1 MNTKHAYSLCICI
14 YAKIYVN
21 LFWRLRILNKL
32 VLIDGNSLS
41 FRAFY
46 ALPLLSNH
54 AGIHTNAVYGFAM
67 LLEKIIKEEKP
78 NHFLVA
84 FDAGKTTFRHSKYS
98 EYKGGRQKTPPELSE
113 QFPYIRQ
120 LLDAYHIKRYELD
133 NYEADDIIGTLSRQ
147 ADEED
152 FETII
157 ITGDRDLTQL
167 ATDNVTIYYTKKGV
181 TDVDHYTPKFIA
193 EKYNGLVPK
202 QIIDMKGLMGDTSD
216 NIPGV
221 AGVGEKTAIKL
232 LNQFESVE
240 GVYEHIE
247 EVTAK
252 KLKEK
257 LINSKDDALMSKD
270 LATINVHS
278 PIEVSLEDT
287 KLTLQDDTTKKI
299 ELFKKLEF
307 KQLLAD
313 IDTSSTNEEVI
324 DKTFEIEQDFQN
336 VDLNDLNEA
345 VIHFELEG
353 TNYLKDTILKFGFY
367 TNHQHVVINAE
378 DVKDYKHL
386 VQWLEDKNTTKIV
399 YDAKK
404 TYVSAHRLGI
414 NIENIEFDVMLA
426 SYIIDPSRSIDD
438 VKSVVSLYG
447 QNYVKDNITIFGKG
461 KKHHIP
467 EEPILNEH
475 IASVTE
481 AIAAVTPTMKSQLED
496 YNQIELLKDLELP
509 LARILSEMEEIGI
522 YTDINDLKEMEFEI
536 QKKLD
541 VLISNIHESAGE
553 AFNINSPKQLGVVLF
568 ETLQLPVIKKTKT
581 GYSTAVDV
589 LEKLQGE
596 HPIIDDILEY
606 RQLAK
611 LQSTYVEGLQKVIS
625 KDHRIHTRFNQTLA
639 QTGRLSSID
648 PNLQNIPIR
657 LEEGRKIRK
666 AFKPTSKDS
675 VILSADYS
683 QIELRVLA
691 HITQDE
697 SLKHAFINGHD
708 IHTAT
713 AMKVFNVESD
723 QVDSLM
729 RRQAK
734 AVNFGIVY
742 GISDYGLSQSLGIT
756 RKKAKAFID
765 DYLASF
771 PGVKQYMSDIVK
783 DAKAQGY
790 VETLLHRRRYIPDIT
805 SRNFNL
811 RSFAERTAMNTPIQ
825 GSAADIIKL
834 AMVKFSEKIKETKYH
849 AKLLLQVHDEL
860 IFEIPKSEVEDFSK
874 FVEEI
879 MEQAL
884 VLDVPLK
891 VDSNYGATWYDAK

>member
-1 MNTKHAYSLCICI
+1 M
-14 YAKIYVN
+14 
-21 LFWRLRILNKL
+21 NKL

-46 ALPLLSNH
+46 ALPLLSNK

-67 LLEKIIKEEKP
+67 LLEKILKEEQP

-120 LLDAYHIKRYELD
+120 LLYAYHIKRYELE
-133 NYEADDIIGTLSRQ
+133 NYEADDIIGTLSRE
-147 ADEED
+147 ADKAG

-167 ATDNVTIYYTKKGV
+167 ATDHVTIYYTKKGV
-181 TDVDHYTPKFIA
+181 TDVDHYTPDFIA
-193 EKYNGLVPK
+193 EKYNGLTPN

-232 LNQFESVE
+232 LNQFNTVE
-240 GVYEHIE
+240 GVYDNIDS
-247 EVTAK
+247 VSGK

-257 LINSKDDALMSKD
+257 LENSKDDALMSKD
-270 LATINVHS
+270 LATINVES
-278 PIEVSLEDT
+278 PIEVKLEDT
-287 KLTLQDDTTKKI
+287 KMDEHLDETEKI

-307 KQLLAD
+307 NQLLAE
-313 IDTSSTNEEVI
+313 IDSVEATQEQK
-324 DKTFEIEQDFQN
+324 DKTFEIESNFN
-336 VDLNDLNEA
+336 HINFSDLDEA
-345 VIHFELEG
+345 TIHFELEDS
-353 TNYLKDTILKFGFY
+353 NYLKDNILKFGLY
-367 TNHQHVVINAE
+367 TGEHHVVINTDE
-378 DVKDYKHL
+378 IKQFSDL
-386 VQWLEDKNTTKIV
+386 VYWLENPDTAKTV

-404 TYVSAHRLGI
+404 AYVVAHRLDI
-414 NIENIEFDVMLA
+414 DIQNIQFDVMLS
-426 SYIIDPSRSIDD
+426 SYIIDPSRTIDD
-438 VKSVVSLYG
+438 VNSVVSLYG
-447 QNYVKDNITIFGKG
+447 QHYVQDNVAIYGKG
-461 KKHHIP
+461 KKHHVP
-467 EEPILNEH
+467 EDEILNKH
-475 IASVTE
+475 VASIIE
-481 AIAAVTPTMKSQLED
+481 AVSQSKAEMQKQLKE
-496 YNQIELLKDLELP
+496 YNQESLLADLELP
-509 LARILSEMEEIGI
+509 LAEILSEMEEIGI
-522 YTDINDLKEMEFEI
+522 YTDVKDLQQMEKEI
-536 QKKLD
+536 QEKLD
-541 VLISNIHESAGE
+541 VLIKNIHEAAGE
-553 AFNINSPKQLGVVLF
+553 EFNINSPKQLGVVLF
-568 ETLQLPVIKKTKT
+568 ETLELPVIKKTKT

-589 LEKLQGE
+589 LEQLQGQ
-596 HPIIDDILEY
+596 HPIIDYILEY
-606 RQLAK
+606 RQLSK

-625 KDHRIHTRFNQTLA
+625 DDHRIHTRFNQTLA

-666 AFKPTSKDS
+666 AFKPTSSDS

-697 SLKHAFINGHD
+697 SMKEAFINGHD

-713 AMKVFNVESD
+713 AMKVFDVEAD
-723 QVDSLM
+723 EVDSLM

-765 DYLASF
+765 DYLDSF

-783 DAKAQGY
+783 DAKAQGF

-834 AMVKFSEKIKETKYH
+834 AMVQFNEEVQHTEYH

-860 IFEIPKSEVEDFSK
+860 IFEVPKDEVEAFSK

-879 MEQAL
+879 MESAL
-884 VLDVPLK
+884 ALDVPLK
-891 VDSNYGATWYDAK
+891 VDSSYGATWYDAK

>member
-1 MNTKHAYSLCICI
+1 
-14 YAKIYVN
+14 
-21 LFWRLRILNKL
+21 

-147 ADEED
+147 ADEAD

-181 TDVDHYTPKFIA
+181 TDVDHYTPEFIA
-193 EKYNGLVPK
+193 EKYQGLVPK

-240 GVYEHIE
+240 GVYEHID

-257 LINSKDDALMSKD
+257 LINSKADALMSKD

-287 KLTLQDDTTKKI
+287 KLTLQDDTAEKI

-313 IDTSSTNEEVI
+313 IDTPSNNEEVI

-353 TNYLKDTILKFGFY
+353 TNYLKDAILKFGFY
-367 TNHQHVVINAE
+367 TNHQHVVINAD
-378 DVKDYKHL
+378 DVKNYKNL
-386 VQWLEDKNTTKIV
+386 VRWLEDKNTTKIV

-447 QNYVKDNITIFGKG
+447 QNYVKDNITVFGKG

-467 EEPILNEH
+467 EESILNEH

-481 AIAAVTPTMKSQLED
+481 AISAVTPIMKSQLED

-606 RQLAK
+606 RQLSK

-639 QTGRLSSID
+639 QTGRLSSVD

>member
-287 KLTLQDDTTKKI
+287 KLTLQDDTAEKI

-313 IDTSSTNEEVI
+313 IDTSSNNEEVI

-336 VDLNDLNEA
+336 VDFNDLNEA
-345 VIHFELEG
+345 VIHFELDG
-353 TNYLKDTILKFGFY
+353 TNYLKDAILKFGFY
-367 TNHQHVVINAE
+367 TNHQHVVINAD
-378 DVKDYKHL
+378 DVKNYKNL
-386 VQWLEDKNTTKIV
+386 VRWLEDKNTTKIV

-447 QNYVKDNITIFGKG
+447 QNYVKDNITVFGKG

-467 EEPILNEH
+467 EESILNEH

-481 AIAAVTPTMKSQLED
+481 AISAVTPIMKSQLED

-606 RQLAK
+606 RQLSK

-639 QTGRLSSID
+639 QTGRLSSVD

-849 AKLLLQVHDEL
+849 ANLLLQVHDEL

>member
-1 MNTKHAYSLCICI
+1 M
-14 YAKIYVN
+14 
-21 LFWRLRILNKL
+21 NKL

-46 ALPLLSNH
+46 ALPLLSNK

-67 LLEKIIKEEKP
+67 LLEKILKEEKP

-84 FDAGKTTFRHSKYS
+84 FDAGKTTFRHEKYS

-133 NYEADDIIGTLSRQ
+133 NYEADDIIGTLSKE
-147 ADEED
+147 ADKAG
-152 FETII
+152 FQTII

-181 TDVDHYTPKFIA
+181 TDVDHYTPDFIA
-193 EKYNGLVPK
+193 EKYNGLTPN

-232 LNQFESVE
+232 LNQFDTVE
-240 GVYEHIE
+240 GVYEHLDEISG
-247 EVTAK
+247 K

-257 LINSKDDALMSKD
+257 LQNSKEDALMSKE
-270 LATINVHS
+270 LATINVDS
-278 PIEVSLEDT
+278 PIEVKLEDT
-287 KLTLQDDTTKKI
+287 LMTHQDEQQEKI

-313 IDTSSTNEEVI
+313 IDQSASGEDAIE
-324 DKTFEIEQDFQN
+324 KTFEIETSFDN
-336 VDLNDLNEA
+336 VDFTSLKEA
-345 VIHFELEG
+345 TIHFELDG
-353 TNYLKDTILKFGFY
+353 GNYLRNNILKFSLFTGEK
-367 TNHQHVVINAE
+367 HIVINADDIINYAE
-378 DVKDYKHL
+378 L
-386 VQWLEDKNTTKIV
+386 VSWLENPNTKKVV

-404 TYVSAHRLGI
+404 TYVASHRLGI
-414 NIENIEFDVMLA
+414 DIQNISFDIMLA
-426 SYIIDPSRSIDD
+426 SYIIDPSRTISD
-438 VKSVVSLYG
+438 VQSVVSLYG
-447 QNYVKDNITIFGKG
+447 QSFVKDDVSIYGKG
-461 KKHHIP
+461 KKFKVP
-467 EEPILNEH
+467 EDDVLNPYV
-475 IASVTE
+475 ASITD
-481 AIAAVTPTMKSQLED
+481 AIYFAKPNMDKQLEE
-496 YNQIELLKDLELP
+496 YNQVELLADLELP
-509 LARILSEMEEIGI
+509 LAKILSEMEEIGI
-522 YTDINDLKEMEFEI
+522 YTDVHDLEEMEKEI
-536 QKKLD
+536 QEKLD
-541 VLISNIHESAGE
+541 VLIRNIHDAAGE
-553 AFNINSPKQLGVVLF
+553 DFNINSPKQLGVVLF

-589 LEKLQGE
+589 LEQLQGE
-596 HPIIDDILEY
+596 HPIIDYILEY
-606 RQLAK
+606 RQLSK

-625 KDHRIHTRFNQTLA
+625 DDQRIHTRFNQTLA
-639 QTGRLSSID
+639 QTGRLSSVD
-648 PNLQNIPIR
+648 PNLQNIPVR

-697 SLKHAFINGHD
+697 SMKEAFINGDD

-713 AMKVFNVESD
+713 AMKVFGVEAD

-783 DAKAQGY
+783 DAKALGF

-811 RSFAERTAMNTPIQ
+811 RGFAERTAMNTPIQ

-834 AMVKFSEKIKETKYH
+834 AMVKFAQKMKETTYQ

-860 IFEIPKSEVEDFSK
+860 IFEVPNSEVDSFSE

-879 MEQAL
+879 MENAL
-884 VLDVPLK
+884 QLDVPLK
-891 VDSNYGATWYDAK
+891 VDSSYGATWYDAK

>member
-1 MNTKHAYSLCICI
+1 MSTKLAYSLCICI

-147 ADEED
+147 ADEAD

-181 TDVDHYTPKFIA
+181 TDVDHYTPEFIA
-193 EKYNGLVPK
+193 EKYQGLVPK

-240 GVYEHIE
+240 GIYEHIE

-257 LINSKDDALMSKD
+257 LINSKADALMSKD

-287 KLTLQDDTTKKI
+287 KLTLQDDTAEKI

-313 IDTSSTNEEVI
+313 IDTPSNNEEVI

-353 TNYLKDTILKFGFY
+353 TNYLKDAILKFGFY
-367 TNHQHVVINAE
+367 TNHQHVVINAD
-378 DVKDYKHL
+378 DVKNYKNL
-386 VQWLEDKNTTKIV
+386 VRWLEDKNTTKIV

-447 QNYVKDNITIFGKG
+447 QNYVKDNITVFGKG

-467 EEPILNEH
+467 EESILNEH

-481 AIAAVTPTMKSQLED
+481 AISAVTPIMKSQLED

-606 RQLAK
+606 RQLSK

-639 QTGRLSSID
+639 QTGRLSSVD

>member
-1 MNTKHAYSLCICI
+1 MEV
-14 YAKIYVN
+14 KIV
-21 LFWRLRILNKL
+21 NKL

-46 ALPLLSNH
+46 ALPLLSNK

-67 LLEKIIKEEKP
+67 LLEKILKEEKP
-78 NHFLVA
+78 DHFLVA
-84 FDAGKTTFRHSKYS
+84 FDAGKTTFRHEKYS

-133 NYEADDIIGTLSRQ
+133 NYEADDIIGTLSKE
-147 ADEED
+147 ADKAG
-152 FETII
+152 FQTII

-181 TDVDHYTPKFIA
+181 TDVDHYTPEFIS
-193 EKYNGLVPK
+193 EKYNGLTPS
-202 QIIDMKGLMGDTSD
+202 QIIDMKGLMGDSSD

-232 LNQFESVE
+232 LNQFNTVE
-240 GVYEHIE
+240 GVYEHLE
-247 EVTAK
+247 EVSGK

-257 LINSKDDALMSKD
+257 LENSKEDALMSKE
-270 LATINVHS
+270 LATINVDS

-287 KLTLQDDTTKKI
+287 LMTNQNDQQEKI

-307 KQLLAD
+307 KQLLGDLDQTVGKAE
-313 IDTSSTNEEVI
+313 SEE
-324 DKTFEIEQDFQN
+324 KTFDIETTFDKVDF
-336 VDLNDLNEA
+336 DSLKEA
-345 VIHFELEG
+345 AIHLELDG
-353 TNYLKDTILKFGFY
+353 GNYLKDNILKFSLFTGDK
-367 TNHQHVVINAE
+367 HVVINAE
-378 DVKDYKHL
+378 DIKKHNELVK
-386 VQWLEDKNTTKIV
+386 WLENPNTKKVV

-404 TYVSAHRLGI
+404 TYVAYHRLNI
-414 NIENIEFDVMLA
+414 NIQNITFDIMLA
-426 SYIIDPSRSIDD
+426 SYIIDPSRTISD
-438 VKSVVSLYG
+438 VQSVVSLYG
-447 QNYVKDNITIFGKG
+447 QSFVKDDVSIYGKG
-461 KKHHIP
+461 KKFKVP
-467 EEPILNEH
+467 EDNVLNPYV
-475 IASVTE
+475 ASITD
-481 AIAAVTPTMKSQLED
+481 AIYFSKPNMDKQLEE
-496 YNQIELLKDLELP
+496 YNQVELLADLELP
-509 LARILSEMEEIGI
+509 LAQILSEMEETGI
-522 YTDINDLKEMEFEI
+522 YTDINDLKEMEIEI
-536 QKKLD
+536 QQKLD
-541 VLISNIHESAGE
+541 VLIKNIHEAAGE

-568 ETLQLPVIKKTKT
+568 ETLKLPVIKKTKT

-589 LEKLQGE
+589 LEQLQGE
-596 HPIIDDILEY
+596 HPIIEYILEY
-606 RQLAK
+606 RQLSK
-611 LQSTYVEGLQKVIS
+611 LQSTYVEGLQKVVS
-625 KDHRIHTRFNQTLA
+625 DDQRIHTRFNQTLA
-639 QTGRLSSID
+639 QTGRLSSVD
-648 PNLQNIPIR
+648 PNLQNIPVR

-697 SLKHAFINGHD
+697 SMKEAFINGDD

-713 AMKVFNVESD
+713 AMKVFGVEAD

-783 DAKAQGY
+783 DAKALGY

-811 RSFAERTAMNTPIQ
+811 RGFAERTAMNTPIQ

-834 AMVKFSEKIKETKYH
+834 AMVKFAEKMKDTTYQ

-860 IFEIPKSEVEDFSK
+860 IFEVPKSEVESFSE
-874 FVEEI
+874 FVEDI
-879 MEQAL
+879 MENAL
-884 VLDVPLK
+884 QLDVPLK
-891 VDSNYGATWYDAK
+891 VDSSYGATWYDAK

>member
-1 MNTKHAYSLCICI
+1 M
-14 YAKIYVN
+14 
-21 LFWRLRILNKL
+21 NKL

-147 ADEED
+147 ADEAD

-181 TDVDHYTPKFIA
+181 TDVDHYTPEFIA
-193 EKYNGLVPK
+193 EKYQGLVPK

-257 LINSKDDALMSKD
+257 LINSKDDAFMSKD

-287 KLTLQDDTTKKI
+287 KLTLQDDTAEKI

-313 IDTSSTNEEVI
+313 IDTSSNNEEVI

-336 VDLNDLNEA
+336 VDFNDLNEA

-353 TNYLKDTILKFGFY
+353 TNYLKDAILKFGFY
-367 TNHQHVVINAE
+367 TNHQHVVINAD
-378 DVKDYKHL
+378 DVKNYKNL
-386 VQWLEDKNTTKIV
+386 VRWLEDKNTTKIV

-447 QNYVKDNITIFGKG
+447 QNYVKDNITVFGKG

-467 EEPILNEH
+467 EESILNEH

-481 AIAAVTPTMKSQLED
+481 AISAVTPIMKSQLED

-606 RQLAK
+606 RQLSK

-639 QTGRLSSID
+639 QTGRLSSVD

>member
-1 MNTKHAYSLCICI
+1 M
-14 YAKIYVN
+14 
-21 LFWRLRILNKL
+21 
-32 VLIDGNSLS
+32 
-41 FRAFY
+41 
-46 ALPLLSNH
+46 PLLSNK

-67 LLEKIIKEEKP
+67 LLEKILKEEQP

-113 QFPYIRQ
+113 QFLYIRQ
-120 LLDAYHIKRYELD
+120 LLDAYHIKRYELE
-133 NYEADDIIGTLSRQ
+133 NYEADDIIGTLSRE
-147 ADEED
+147 ADEAG

-167 ATDNVTIYYTKKGV
+167 ATDHVTIYYTKKGV
-181 TDVDHYTPKFIA
+181 TDVDHYTPEFIA
-193 EKYNGLVPK
+193 EKYNGLTPN

-232 LNQFESVE
+232 LNQFNTVE
-240 GVYEHIE
+240 GVYDHLDD
-247 EVTAK
+247 VSGK

-257 LINSKDDALMSKD
+257 LENSKKDALMSKD
-270 LATINVHS
+270 LATINIES
-278 PIEVSLEDT
+278 PIEVKLADT
-287 KLTLQDDTTKKI
+287 KMDSEVDESDKI

-313 IDTSSTNEEVI
+313 IGDVEATEEQK
-324 DKTFEIEQDFQN
+324 DKEFDIEPNFEHVDFSN
-336 VDLNDLNEA
+336 LEEA
-345 VIHFELEG
+345 TIHFELENS
-353 TNYLKDTILKFGFY
+353 NYLRDNILKFGFH
-367 TNHQHVVINAE
+367 TGDLHVVIDANE
-378 DVKDYKHL
+378 ISQYKNL
-386 VQWLEDKNTTKIV
+386 VQWLENPNTKKIV

-404 TYVSAHRLGI
+404 TYVVAHRL
-414 NIENIEFDVMLA
+414 NIDIQNIEFDVMLA
-426 SYIIDPSRSIDD
+426 SYIIDPSRTIDD
-438 VKSVVSLYG
+438 VNSVVTHYG
-447 QNYVKDNITIFGKG
+447 QHYVQDNITIYGKG
-461 KKHHIP
+461 KKHHVP
-467 EEPILNEH
+467 DNAILNKH
-475 IASVTE
+475 VASITE
-481 AIAAVTPTMKSQLED
+481 AIFASKTEMESQLKE
-496 YNQIELLKDLELP
+496 YNQVSLLADIELP
-509 LARILSEMEEIGI
+509 LARILSQMEEIGI
-522 YTDINDLKEMEFEI
+522 YTDAKDLQQMEKEI
-536 QKKLD
+536 QEKLD
-541 VLISNIHESAGE
+541 ILIKNIHEAAGE
-553 AFNINSPKQLGVVLF
+553 EFNINSPKQLGVVLF

-589 LEKLQGE
+589 LEQLQGQ
-596 HPIIDDILEY
+596 HPIIDYILDY
-606 RQLAK
+606 RQLSK

-625 KDHRIHTRFNQTLA
+625 DDKRIHTRFNQTLA

-648 PNLQNIPIR
+648 PNLQNIPVR

-666 AFKPTSKDS
+666 AFKPTSSDS

-697 SLKHAFINGHD
+697 SMKEAFINGHD

-713 AMKVFNVESD
+713 AMKVFDVEAD
-723 QVDSLM
+723 EVDSLM

-756 RKKAKAFID
+756 RKKAKIFID
-765 DYLASF
+765 DYLDSF

-834 AMVKFSEKIKETKYH
+834 AMVKFDEEVQSTNYH

-860 IFEIPKSEVEDFSK
+860 IFEVPKEEVDSFSQFVED
-874 FVEEI
+874 I
-879 MEQAL
+879 MESAL
-884 VLDVPLK
+884 DLDVPLK
-891 VDSNYGATWYDAK
+891 VDSSYGETWYDAK

>member
-1 MNTKHAYSLCICI
+1 M
-14 YAKIYVN
+14 
-21 LFWRLRILNKL
+21 NKL

-147 ADEED
+147 ADEAD

-181 TDVDHYTPKFIA
+181 TDVDHYTPEFIA
-193 EKYNGLVPK
+193 EKYQGLVPK

-240 GVYEHIE
+240 GVYEHID

-257 LINSKDDALMSKD
+257 LINSKADALMSKD

-287 KLTLQDDTTKKI
+287 KLTLQDDTAEKI

-313 IDTSSTNEEVI
+313 IDTPSNNEEVI

-353 TNYLKDTILKFGFY
+353 TNYLKDAILKFGFY
-367 TNHQHVVINAE
+367 TNHQHVVINAD
-378 DVKDYKHL
+378 DVKNYKNL
-386 VQWLEDKNTTKIV
+386 VRWLEDKNTTKIV

-447 QNYVKDNITIFGKG
+447 QNYVKDNITVFGKG

-467 EEPILNEH
+467 EESILNEH

-481 AIAAVTPTMKSQLED
+481 AISAVTPIMKSQLED

-606 RQLAK
+606 RQLSK

-639 QTGRLSSID
+639 QTGRLSSVD

-697 SLKHAFINGHD
+697 SLKHAFIINGHD

>member
-1 MNTKHAYSLCICI
+1 
-14 YAKIYVN
+14 
-21 LFWRLRILNKL
+21 
-32 VLIDGNSLS
+32 
-41 FRAFY
+41 
-46 ALPLLSNH
+46 
-54 AGIHTNAVYGFAM
+54 M

-147 ADEED
+147 ADEAD

-181 TDVDHYTPKFIA
+181 TDVDHYTPEFIA
-193 EKYNGLVPK
+193 EKYQGLVPK

-287 KLTLQDDTTKKI
+287 KLTLQDDTAEKI

-313 IDTSSTNEEVI
+313 IDTSSNNEEVI

-336 VDLNDLNEA
+336 VDFNDLNEA
-345 VIHFELEG
+345 VIHFELDG
-353 TNYLKDTILKFGFY
+353 TNYLKDAILKFGFY
-367 TNHQHVVINAE
+367 TNHQHVVINAD
-378 DVKDYKHL
+378 DVKNYKNL
-386 VQWLEDKNTTKIV
+386 VRWLEDKNTTKIV

-447 QNYVKDNITIFGKG
+447 QNYVKDNITVFGKG

-467 EEPILNEH
+467 EESILNEH

-481 AIAAVTPTMKSQLED
+481 AISAVTPIMKSQLED

-606 RQLAK
+606 RQLSK

-639 QTGRLSSID
+639 QTGRLSSVD

-713 AMKVFNVESD
+713 AMKVFNIESD

>member
-1 MNTKHAYSLCICI
+1 MSTKLAYSLCICI

-147 ADEED
+147 ADEAD

-181 TDVDHYTPKFIA
+181 TDVDHYTPEFIA
-193 EKYNGLVPK
+193 EKYQGLVPK

-257 LINSKDDALMSKD
+257 LINSKADAFMSKD

-287 KLTLQDDTTKKI
+287 KLTLQDDTAEKI

-313 IDTSSTNEEVI
+313 IDTSSNNEEVI

-353 TNYLKDTILKFGFY
+353 TNYLKDAILKFGFY
-367 TNHQHVVINAE
+367 TNHQHVVINAD
-378 DVKDYKHL
+378 DVKNYKNL

-447 QNYVKDNITIFGKG
+447 QNYVKDNITVFGKG

-467 EEPILNEH
+467 EESILNEH

-481 AIAAVTPTMKSQLED
+481 AISAVTPIMKSQLED

-606 RQLAK
+606 RQLSK

-639 QTGRLSSID
+639 QTGRLSSVD

>member
-1 MNTKHAYSLCICI
+1 MNTKLAYSLCICI

-287 KLTLQDDTTKKI
+287 KLNLQDDTTEKI

-313 IDTSSTNEEVI
+313 IDTSSTNEVVI

-481 AIAAVTPTMKSQLED
+481 AIAAVTPIMKSQLED
-496 YNQIELLKDLELP
+496 YNQVELLKDLELP

>member
-1 MNTKHAYSLCICI
+1 M
-14 YAKIYVN
+14 
-21 LFWRLRILNKL
+21 NKL

-46 ALPLLSNH
+46 ALPLLSNK
-54 AGIHTNAVYGFAM
+54 AGIHTNAILGFAK
-67 LLEKIIKEEKP
+67 LLEKIIREEQP
-78 NHFLVA
+78 THFLVA

-120 LLDAYHIKRYELD
+120 LLDAYHIKHYELE
-133 NYEADDIIGTLSRQ
+133 NYEADDIIGTLSKE
-147 ADEED
+147 ADQND

-157 ITGDRDLTQL
+157 VTGDRDLTQL
-167 ATDNVTIYYTKKGV
+167 ATQNVTIYYTKKGV
-181 TDVDHYTPKFIA
+181 TDVDHYTPEFIA
-193 EKYNGLVPK
+193 EKYNGLKPI
-202 QIIDMKGLMGDTSD
+202 QIIDMKGLMGDSSD

-232 LNQFESVE
+232 LNQFDSVE
-240 GVYEHIE
+240 GVYENIDK
-247 EVTAK
+247 VSGK

-257 LINSKDDALMSKD
+257 LELSHEDALMSKE
-270 LATINVHS
+270 LATINRYS
-278 PIEVSLEDT
+278 PIEVTLNDT
-287 KLTLQDDTTKKI
+287 KLSDINDNHEKI

-313 IDTSSTNEEVI
+313 IDNKASEFEQEQKQVSFDI
-324 DKTFEIEQDFQN
+324 LPTFEYVDFN
-336 VDLNDLNEA
+336 HLDEA
-345 VIHFELEG
+345 VIHFEIDG
-353 TNYLKDTILKFGFY
+353 SNYLKDDILKFGFY
-367 TNHQHVVINAE
+367 DKERYIVVDADNI
-378 DVKDYKHL
+378 KDYPELIK
-386 VQWLEDKNTTKIV
+386 WLENENSKKVV

-404 TYVSAHRLGI
+404 TFVIAHRLNI
-414 NIENIEFDVMLA
+414 NIQNIVFDAMLA
-426 SYIIDPSRSIDD
+426 SYIIDPSRTIDD
-438 VKSVVSLYG
+438 VYSVVTNYH
-447 QNYVKDNITIFGKG
+447 QTYVKEDVSIYGKG
-461 KKHHIP
+461 KKRQVP
-467 EEPILNEH
+467 DTEILNTH
-475 IASVTE
+475 IASITKS
-481 AIAAVTPTMKSQLED
+481 IDAVKSLMEKELESHQQM
-496 YNQIELLKDLELP
+496 NLLKDLELP
-509 LARILSEMEEIGI
+509 LARILSKMEEIGI
-522 YTDINDLKEMEFEI
+522 YTDVNDLQRMQQELQE
-536 QKKLD
+536 KLELL
-541 VLISNIHESAGE
+541 VQRIHDAAGE
-553 AFNINSPKQLGVVLF
+553 EFNINSPKQLGVVLF
-568 ETLQLPVIKKTKT
+568 ETLKLPVIKKTKT

-589 LEKLQGE
+589 LEQLQNE
-596 HPIIDDILEY
+596 HPIINDILEY

-625 KDHRIHTRFNQTLA
+625 NDKRIHTRFNQTLA
-639 QTGRLSSID
+639 QTGRLSSVD

-666 AFKPTSKDS
+666 AFKPSSEDS

-691 HITQDE
+691 HITQDD
-697 SLKHAFINGHD
+697 SLKEAFIHGQD

-713 AMKVFNVESD
+713 ARKVFGVEAEEVTD
-723 QVDSLM
+723 LM

-742 GISDYGLSQSLGIT
+742 GISDYGLSQSLNIT
-756 RKKAKAFID
+756 RKEAKIFID

-783 DAKAQGY
+783 DAKANGY

-811 RSFAERTAMNTPIQ
+811 RGFAERTAMNTPIQ

-834 AMVKFSEKIKETKYH
+834 AMVEFDKQVQHTSYK

-860 IFEIPKSEVEDFSK
+860 IFEVPKSEVEEFSL
-874 FVEEI
+874 FVEDI
-879 MEQAL
+879 MEHAL
-884 VLDVPLK
+884 DLDVPLK
-891 VDSNYGATWYDAK
+891 VDSNYGPTWYDAK

>member
-1 MNTKHAYSLCICI
+1 MSTKLAYSLCICI

-257 LINSKDDALMSKD
+257 LINSKADALMSKD

-353 TNYLKDTILKFGFY
+353 TNYLKDAILKFGFY

-756 RKKAKAFID
+756 RKQAKAFID

>member
-1 MNTKHAYSLCICI
+1 M
-14 YAKIYVN
+14 
-21 LFWRLRILNKL
+21 NKL

-41 FRAFY
+41 FRTFY

-147 ADEED
+147 ADEAD

-181 TDVDHYTPKFIA
+181 TDVDHYTPEFIA
-193 EKYNGLVPK
+193 EKYQGLVPK

-257 LINSKDDALMSKD
+257 LINSKADAFMSKD

-287 KLTLQDDTTKKI
+287 KLTLQDDTAEKI

-313 IDTSSTNEEVI
+313 IDTSSNNEEVI

-353 TNYLKDTILKFGFY
+353 TNYLKDAILKFGFY
-367 TNHQHVVINAE
+367 TNHQHVVINAD
-378 DVKDYKHL
+378 DVKNYKNL
-386 VQWLEDKNTTKIV
+386 VRWLEDKNTTKIV

-467 EEPILNEH
+467 EESILNEH

-481 AIAAVTPTMKSQLED
+481 AISAVTPIMKSQLED

-606 RQLAK
+606 RQLSK

-639 QTGRLSSID
+639 QTGRLSSVD

>member
-1 MNTKHAYSLCICI
+1 M
-14 YAKIYVN
+14 
-21 LFWRLRILNKL
+21 NKL

-147 ADEED
+147 ADEAD

-181 TDVDHYTPKFIA
+181 TDVDHYTPEFIA
-193 EKYNGLVPK
+193 EKYQGLVPK

-257 LINSKDDALMSKD
+257 LINSKADALMSKD

-287 KLTLQDDTTKKI
+287 KLTLQDDTAEKI

-313 IDTSSTNEEVI
+313 IDTPSNNEEVI

-353 TNYLKDTILKFGFY
+353 TNYLKDAILKFGFY
-367 TNHQHVVINAE
+367 TNHQHVVINAD
-378 DVKDYKHL
+378 DVKNYKNL
-386 VQWLEDKNTTKIV
+386 VRWLEDKNTTKIV

-447 QNYVKDNITIFGKG
+447 QNYVKDNITVFGKG

-467 EEPILNEH
+467 EESILNEH

-481 AIAAVTPTMKSQLED
+481 AISAVTPIMKSQLED

-522 YTDINDLKEMEFEI
+522 YNDINDLKEMEFEI

-553 AFNINSPKQLGVVLF
+553 AFNINSPKQLGVFLF

-606 RQLAK
+606 RQLSK

-639 QTGRLSSID
+639 QTGRLSSVDLGGRRI
-648 PNLQNIPIR
+648 IKK

>member
-1 MNTKHAYSLCICI
+1 M
-14 YAKIYVN
+14 
-21 LFWRLRILNKL
+21 NKL

-46 ALPLLSNH
+46 ALPLLSNK
-54 AGIHTNAVYGFAM
+54 AGIHTNAILGFAK
-67 LLEKIIKEEKP
+67 LLEKIIREEQP
-78 NHFLVA
+78 THFLVA

-120 LLDAYHIKRYELD
+120 LLDAYHIKHYELE
-133 NYEADDIIGTLSRQ
+133 NYEADDIIGTLSKE
-147 ADEED
+147 ADQND

-157 ITGDRDLTQL
+157 VTGDRDLTQL
-167 ATDNVTIYYTKKGV
+167 ATQNVTIYYTKKGV
-181 TDVDHYTPKFIA
+181 TDVDHYTPEFIA
-193 EKYNGLVPK
+193 EKYNGLKPI
-202 QIIDMKGLMGDTSD
+202 QIIDMKGLMGDSSD

-232 LNQFESVE
+232 LNQFDSVE
-240 GVYEHIE
+240 GVYENIDK
-247 EVTAK
+247 VSGK

-257 LINSKDDALMSKD
+257 LELSHEDALMSKE
-270 LATINVHS
+270 LATINRHS
-278 PIEVSLEDT
+278 PIEVTLSDT
-287 KLTLQDDTTKKI
+287 KLSDIKDNHEKI

-313 IDTSSTNEEVI
+313 IDNEASEFEQEQKQVSFDI
-324 DKTFEIEQDFQN
+324 LPTFEYVDFN
-336 VDLNDLNEA
+336 HLDEA
-345 VIHFELEG
+345 VIHFEIDG
-353 TNYLKDTILKFGFY
+353 SNYLKDDILKFGFY
-367 TNHQHVVINAE
+367 DKEHYIVVDADNI
-378 DVKDYKHL
+378 KDYPELIK
-386 VQWLEDKNTTKIV
+386 WLENENSKKVV

-404 TYVSAHRLGI
+404 TFVIAHRL
-414 NIENIEFDVMLA
+414 NITIQNIVFDAMLA
-426 SYIIDPSRSIDD
+426 SYIIDPSRTIDD
-438 VKSVVSLYG
+438 VYSVVTNYH
-447 QNYVKDNITIFGKG
+447 QTYVKEDVSIYGKG
-461 KKHHIP
+461 KKRQVP
-467 EEPILNEH
+467 NAEILNTH
-475 IASVTE
+475 IASITKS
-481 AIAAVTPTMKSQLED
+481 IDAVKPLMEKELESHQQM
-496 YNQIELLKDLELP
+496 NLLKDLELP
-509 LARILSEMEEIGI
+509 LARILSKMEEIGI
-522 YTDINDLKEMEFEI
+522 YTDINDLQRMQQELQE
-536 QKKLD
+536 KLELL
-541 VLISNIHESAGE
+541 VQRIHDAAGE
-553 AFNINSPKQLGVVLF
+553 EFNINSPKQLGVVLF
-568 ETLQLPVIKKTKT
+568 ETLKLPVIKKTKT

-589 LEKLQGE
+589 LEQLQNE
-596 HPIIDDILEY
+596 HPIINDILEY

-625 KDHRIHTRFNQTLA
+625 NDKRIHTRFNQTLA
-639 QTGRLSSID
+639 QTGRLSSVD

-666 AFKPTSKDS
+666 AFKPSSEDS

-691 HITQDE
+691 HITQDD
-697 SLKHAFINGHD
+697 SLKEAFIHGQD

-713 AMKVFNVESD
+713 ARKVFGVEAEEVTD
-723 QVDSLM
+723 LM

-742 GISDYGLSQSLGIT
+742 GISDYGLSQSLNIT
-756 RKKAKAFID
+756 RKEAKIFID

-783 DAKAQGY
+783 DAKANGY

-811 RSFAERTAMNTPIQ
+811 RGFAERTAMNTPIQ

-834 AMVKFSEKIKETKYH
+834 AMVEFDKQVQHTSYK

-860 IFEIPKSEVEDFSK
+860 IFEVPKSEVEEFSL
-874 FVEEI
+874 FVEDI
-879 MEQAL
+879 MEHAL
-884 VLDVPLK
+884 DLDVPLK
-891 VDSNYGATWYDAK
+891 VDSNYGPTWYDAK

>member
-1 MNTKHAYSLCICI
+1 VNTKLAYSLCICI

-287 KLTLQDDTTKKI
+287 KLNLQDDTTEKI

-313 IDTSSTNEEVI
+313 LDTSSTNEEVI

-481 AIAAVTPTMKSQLED
+481 AIAAVTPIMKSQLED
-496 YNQIELLKDLELP
+496 YNQVELLKDLELP

-522 YTDINDLKEMEFEI
+522 YTDINDLKEMESEI